1 METRFNPRMER
12 PEVEKLYGEY
22 APYLF
27 KRCRK
32 FLGNDEDAYDALQ
45 EVFVRV
51 LRQREGL
58 DDPATLLPWLNRVT
72 TNYCLNVIR
81 YRSYRRF
88 EDGVVLDRVA
98 DDEADLFVAM
108 SEQSD
113 LVAWLLRSAPDKLRE
128 VAVCYFLDEMT
139 LAEVAEE
146 RNISL
151 ATVRRRIKSF
161 VEHGQREVRRL
172 RGSEQRTSH
181 E

>member
-1 METRFNPRMER
+1 MKRTDIER
-12 PEVEKLYGEY
+12 LYGEY

-51 LRQREGL
+51 LRRSEGL

-88 EDGVVLDRVA
+88 EDGVALERVA
-98 DDEADLFVAM
+98 DDDADVFVAL
-108 SEQSD
+108 SEQND
-113 LVAWLLRSAPDKLRE
+113 LVTWLLSSSPEKLRD
-128 VAVCYFLDEMT
+128 VAVCYFLEEMT
-139 LAEVAEE
+139 LAEVAEDLD
-146 RNISL
+146 ISV
-151 ATVRRRIKSF
+151 ATVRRRVKSF
-161 VEHGQREVRRL
+161 VERGQREIRRL
-172 RGSEQRTSH
+172 REAEKRSMVKKEVES
-181 E
+181 